1 MGLYCKRN
9 DKRMV
14 NKIAPTD
21 APTSNAR
28 TAGVV
33 DSYASIVNIKSNK
46 SSRFDI
52 RKRINY
58 SLNDIITKYTF

>member
-9 DKRMV
+9 DKRTV
-14 NKIAPTD
+14 IKIALTD
-21 APTSNAR
+21 ADAR

-33 DSYASIVNIKSNK
+33 DSYASIGNIKSNK

-58 SLNDIITKYTF
+58 CLNDIITKYTF